1 MSNNNNINNK
11 KNIMSSNIGTP
22 TLKTRTESPIS
33 SYLNDKY
40 NTIIGTLIGTAST
53 SEINQQLGACVAK
66 GKHPLSRSCPNREG
80 TFCGN
85 QMCGSLHAEAN
96 ALVDY
101 YGTDLF
107 FDKKKGWSLSSKTSK
122 SKKIDL
128 IVIRINRQGD
138 LVNSRPCYNCVSMM
152 KAVNIKKVYYSA
164 DNGNIVGE
172 YVKDMISIH
181 ASSASKLIHCLK
193 ISSKMTFEAY
203 FEELLR
209 KLFPATIKQINLD
222 NFLKYNLGNVLP
234 HHTSVI
240 ETTNGIKIVSILNK
254 TGKIVSSK
262 LIP

>member
-1 MSNNNNINNK
+1 MSNNNTINNK
-11 KNIMSSNIGTP
+11 TNIMSSNIGIP
-22 TLKTRTESPIS
+22 TQIMTRTESPIS

-40 NTIIGTLIGTAST
+40 NTIIGTLISTAST

-152 KAVNIKKVYYSA
+152 KAVNIKKVYYST
-164 DNGNIVGE
+164 DNGDIVGE
-172 YVKDMISIH
+172 SVKDMISIH
-181 ASSASKLIHCLK
+181 ASSASKFIHCLK
-193 ISSKMTFEAY
+193 M
-203 FEELLR
+203 
-209 KLFPATIKQINLD
+209 
-222 NFLKYNLGNVLP
+222 
-234 HHTSVI
+234 
-240 ETTNGIKIVSILNK
+240 
-254 TGKIVSSK
+254 
-262 LIP
+262 